1 MKFTRR
7 QLFTLFNQLTI
18 VVIAFVLIACAS
30 RPSLESQAVIQ
41 LNNNLAQLQAWKL
54 KGKIAWITATERKS
68 AYINWQQNRDDM
80 QFDLSNIVGINLAS
94 LTYNGKLARLKADG
108 KEYQDPSPSSLIYK
122 TTGWNVPLEPL
133 SSWVKG
139 AATEQGRLSEENQ
152 KTLSSNNQQI
162 IRYKNGLIKQIKPNC
177 EICDQWIIDYT
188 AYENVSIGGTEYQLP
203 KQISMFNSA
212 YQATI
217 KIRIS
222 QWSQ

>member
-1 MKFTRR
+1 MKWTGCR
-7 QLFTLFNQLTI
+7 
-18 VVIAFVLIACAS
+18 VVRLSKIFAASMFVFVLAACVS
-30 RPSLESQAVIQ
+30 RPSLESQAVIT
-41 LNNNLAQLQAWKL
+41 LNNNLAQLQQWKL

-68 AYINWQQNRDDM
+68 AYMNWQQAGNNM

-94 LTYNGKLARLKADG
+94 LHYNGKTAKLSANG
-108 KEYQDPSPSSLIYK
+108 NEYEDPSPSALVYK

-133 SSWVKG
+133 SSWIKG
-139 AATEQGRLSEENQ
+139 AVSSRGRQYE
-152 KTLSSNNQQI
+152 KDNNDLLYKKQQVF
-162 IRYKNGLIKQIKPNC
+162 RYENGLIKQIKSNC
-177 EICDQWIIDYT
+177 EVCDQWTIDYNS
-188 AYENVSIGGTEYQLP
+188 YENVLIDGTNYQLP